1 MYALTTRVMRNVGDD
16 LIHVRGRRLIE
27 HVAPHA
33 ELTVIRGSE
42 PLSASLSAAQIA
54 QLQGIVVP
62 GGPGARRELDK
73 IYPFLQEA
81 EQRNIPVCFMGVGA
95 RFFPGWP
102 SMTRHDLIDPVS
114 AARLRHISR
123 AVPIGVRDHIT
134 QRVLKDVGVPAQV
147 NGCPAW
153 YSIPHLNQR
162 PALPKT
168 LSRVVISTPNELRF
182 IPQCLGLLRA
192 TRALLPSA
200 SIAVAFH
207 QGIRT
212 SIAADSA
219 ANEEIAR
226 VAKSLGFE
234 IVEIAADAS
243 KLSVYE
249 DCDLH
254 LGYRVHAH
262 IFLASLRKPTY
273 LLAEDS
279 RGLGVL
285 QSLGGLGLI
294 AWNELAELELP
305 RRVLLRA
312 RAETLALPDSRVAEW
327 LSLTLE
333 RDLDLG
339 FPHVELAARI
349 IDESFRTRMAPF
361 IQRVFEHSSPSLP
374 SASPEIDV

>member
-1 MYALTTRVMRNVGDD
+1 MYALSTRVIRNVGDD
-16 LIHVRGRRLIE
+16 LIHVRGRRIIE

-33 ELTVIRGSE
+33 ELVVVKGSE
-42 PLSASLSAAQIA
+42 PLASSLSAAQIA
-54 QLQGIVVP
+54 TLQAIVVP
-62 GGPGARRELDK
+62 GGPGARRKLDE

-81 EQRNIPVCFMGVGA
+81 EQRNIPVHFMGVGA

-102 SMTRHDLIDPVS
+102 GMTRELIDPVS
-114 AARLRHISR
+114 AARLRHVGR
-123 AVPIGVRDHIT
+123 VVPIGVRDHIT
-134 QRVLKDVGVPAQV
+134 QHVLKDVGVPAQV

-162 PALPKT
+162 PALPRE
-168 LSRVVISTPNELRF
+168 LSRVAISTPNELRF
-182 IPQCLGLLRA
+182 FPQCLGLLRT

-200 SIAVAFH
+200 RVVVASH
-207 QGIRT
+207 QGVR
-212 SIAADSA
+212 SPLAAVTA
-219 ANEEIAR
+219 GHEEIVR

-234 IVEIAADAS
+234 IAEIAADAS
-243 KLSVYE
+243 KLTIYE
-249 DCDLH
+249 DCDAH
-254 LGYRVHAH
+254 IGYRVHAH
-262 IFLASLRKPTY
+262 IFFSSLRKPTY

-294 AWNELAELELP
+294 AWNEIAELEAP

-312 RAETLALPDSRVAEW
+312 RAQTLALPSAHVAEW

-333 RDLDLG
+333 RELDLG
-339 FPHVELAARI
+339 FPHVELASRI

-361 IQRVFEHSSPSLP
+361 VRRAFGVQE
-374 SASPEIDV
+374 AA